1 MIGRLKGLAVVLLS
15 GAIWAGAH
23 TNASAATID
32 LDAEGLVANPMGA
45 FFTGTGFDTSTFDGT
60 DYSYLGIGDP
70 GVTILSSGTGD
81 QNFSL
86 TLNGSF
92 GDLDAT
98 SKIVMDS
105 ATSIDILFEIISNS
119 FIDISG
125 SHVLAS
131 ITHADDLAP
140 AGSDIFSRSISTD
153 SFASIALT
161 SVAPIPLPAG
171 MLLLLS
177 ALGGFILVRLR
188 RSA

>member
-1 MIGRLKGLAVVLLS
+1 MGRIKGLLVVLLS
-15 GAIWAGAH
+15 GVFWIGAY

-45 FFTGTGFDTSTFDGT
+45 FFTGSGADTSFFDGT
-60 DYSYLGIGDP
+60 DYSYLGFDDP
-70 GVTILSSGTGD
+70 AVGISSMGTGSMD
-81 QNFSL
+81 FTL
-86 TLNGSF
+86 TLNGGLS
-92 GDLDAT
+92 GNLLAA
-98 SKIVMDS
+98 SEIVMDS

>member
-1 MIGRLKGLAVVLLS
+1 MGRIKGLLVVLLS
-15 GAIWAGAH
+15 GVFWIGAY

-32 LDAEGLVANPMGA
+32 LDAEGLVANPMP
-45 FFTGTGFDTSTFDGT
+45 FFTEAGTGVSDFNGT
-60 DYSYLGIGDP
+60 TYIYTGSIFLDP
-70 GVTILSSGTGD
+70 VVVISSFPGTGNTD
-81 QNFSL
+81 FDL
-86 TLNGSF
+86 TLNGLS
-92 GDLDAT
+92 GDLFAA
-98 SKIVMDS
+98 SEIVMDS
-105 ATSIDILFEIISNS
+105 ETSIDILFSINSNS
-119 FIDISG
+119 LGISG
-125 SHVLAS
+125 SHILAS
-131 ITHADDLAP
+131 ITHADDFAA